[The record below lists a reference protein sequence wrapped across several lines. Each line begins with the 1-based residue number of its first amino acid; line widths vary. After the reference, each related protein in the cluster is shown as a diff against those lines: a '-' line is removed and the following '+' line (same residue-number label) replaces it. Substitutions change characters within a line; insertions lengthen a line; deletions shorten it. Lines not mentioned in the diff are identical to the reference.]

1 MNAFSHLKLTLA
13 MISLLLFG
21 ACAQT
26 SVTPTSQPVAA
37 PINPIESVIWL
48 ETEIAK
54 GRQNDFHVLSPD
66 WFSKAEGFYAKA
78 KLSADQ
84 GSETSEILDYATKAQ
99 NALENARE
107 TSKVARTMLPEVIES
122 RDKAHLAG
130 AADLG
135 EDFTDVEKDFLDLTR
150 SIEKNNIRNTQK
162 NALKVK
168 EAYLALELRAIK
180 ADSIDKVRPFIV
192 QAEEEK
198 AEKFAPL
205 SLSLAK
211 KSIDDT
217 DKFITG
223 NRYAQ
228 EAIDQKV
235 QESKFLAQRAISL
248 NQQSQ
253 KLEKMKSEEIAL
265 WMEKNLHEVTTQ
277 LAAQD
282 MRDRATV
289 IQVDTILES
298 ITTLQDEKASL
309 NTALDSQKKAYQDQS
324 ARYES
329 QVVTLNQRIA
339 SLEGATNEDQK
350 VKADLLAEQRAI
362 EQKLAAEREFNKK
375 YLEVQTF
382 FRANEAEVYKQ
393 RNQLVIRLMAMQFPV
408 GTSIISPDN
417 YSLLGKV
424 QRAIQT
430 FNGPSVVVEGH
441 TDSTG
446 SDELNQALSKQRAE
460 AVRAYLVANKT
471 IQTDKIDSRGYGP
484 TRPLASNT
492 TPEGRAINRR
502 IDVVINPSLTPDQ

>member
-1 MNAFSHLKLTLA
+1 MKVFLNMKLALA

-26 SVTPTSQPVAA
+26 SVTPENQPPTVLK
-37 PINPIESVIWL
+37 NPMETIAKL
-48 ETEIAK
+48 ETEIAD
-54 GRQNDFHVLSPD
+54 GRQKEFHVLSPG

-78 KLSADQ
+78 KLGADE
-84 GSETSEILDYATKAQ
+84 GKEISEILEHTTKAQ
-99 NALENARE
+99 TALDKARE
-107 TSKVARTMLPEVIES
+107 TSKLARTMLPQVIDS
-122 RDKAHLAG
+122 RDKANLAG
-130 AADLG
+130 ADELG
-135 EDFTDVEKDFLDLTR
+135 EDFTDVEEDFLDLTR
-150 SIEKNNIRNTQK
+150 AIEDDNIRYTKQNGP
-162 NALKVK
+162 KVK

-180 ADSIDKVRPFIV
+180 ADSIDKVRPFIA

-198 AEKFAPL
+198 AEKYAPL
-205 SLSLAK
+205 SLALAK

-223 NRYAQ
+223 NRYA
-228 EAIDQKV
+228 EETIDQKV

-248 NQQSQ
+248 NQQIQ
-253 KLEKMKSEEIAL
+253 KLEKMKPEEIAL
-265 WMEKNLHEVTTQ
+265 WMEKNLHQITTQ
-277 LAAQD
+277 LSAQD

-309 NTALDSQKKAYQDQS
+309 NTALDSQKKANQDQS
-324 ARYES
+324 SRYES
-329 QVVTLNQRIA
+329 QVATLTQRI
-339 SLEGATNEDQK
+339 STLEGATNEDQK
-350 VKADLLAEQRAI
+350 VKAGLLAEQRAI
-362 EQKLAAEREFNKK
+362 EQTLAAEREFNKK

-393 RNQLVIRLMAMQFPV
+393 RNQLIIRLMAMRFPV
-408 GTSIISPDN
+408 GTAIISPDN
-417 YSLLGKV
+417 FSLLSKV

-430 FNGPSVVVEGH
+430 FDGPSVVVEGH

-446 SDELNQALSKQRAE
+446 GDEINQALSKQRAE

-502 IDVVINPSLTPDQ
+502 IDVVINPSLTPAQ